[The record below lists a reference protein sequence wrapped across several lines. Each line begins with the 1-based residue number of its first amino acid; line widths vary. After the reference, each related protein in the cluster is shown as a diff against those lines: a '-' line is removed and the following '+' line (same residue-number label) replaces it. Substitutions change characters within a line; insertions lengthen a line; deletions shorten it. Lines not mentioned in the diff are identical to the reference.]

1 MRCISITA
9 FVELSLTHLGKGLHY
24 VTYIG
29 SLDQGTSSTRFMIF
43 DHAGKV
49 VGQHQ
54 LEHRQILPQAGWVE
68 HDASEIWDRTQ
79 EVIVGALKQANILGS
94 DLAAIG
100 ITNQRETTVVWD
112 VTTGRPLSHAIV
124 WQDTRTTD
132 FLNTLTDQEKETVR
146 FKTGLTIAPYF
157 SGSKMNWLMKN
168 VPEANSPTA
177 RFGTIDSWL
186 LWNLSGGVQGGVHVT
201 DVTNASRTLLMNL
214 ETLDWDDELLS
225 IFSIPV
231 GALPQIKS
239 SSEQYA
245 LTDPHGPFGSAVPIA
260 AILGD
265 QQAAMVGQVCFKR
278 GESKTTYGTGNFAL
292 LNTGTNIVRSSN
304 GLLTTVCFKFGDE
317 PAYYALEGSVAVTGS
332 AIQWLRDQ
340 LGIITH
346 AAETENLASTVK
358 DTAGVY
364 FVPAF
369 SGLFAPYWRSDARGV
384 IVGLTRAATKA
395 HLARAALE
403 AICYQTR
410 DVMDAMVADSGVP
423 MTEMRVDGG
432 ITANSLCMQMQADI
446 MGIDI
451 SRPLVPETT
460 ALGAAYAAGLAV
472 KFWASTDELRSQWQ
486 ESRRWSATT
495 SRDEREVGYGQWKKA
510 VERTLNWID

>member
-1 MRCISITA
+1 MA
-9 FVELSLTHLGKGLHY
+9 Y
-24 VTYIG
+24 VG

-43 DHAGKV
+43 DHSGKV

-54 LEHRQILPQAGWVE
+54 LEHRQIMPQAGWVE
-68 HDASEIWDRTQ
+68 HDAAEIWDKTQ
-79 EVIVGALKQANILGS
+79 EVISGALKQANILGS
-94 DLAAIG
+94 DLSAIG
-100 ITNQRETTVVWD
+100 ITNQRETTVAWD
-112 VTTGRPLSHAIV
+112 VTTGVPLHNAIV
-124 WQDTRTTD
+124 WQDTRTAE
-132 FLNTLTDQEKETVR
+132 FLDSLSVANKAEITAKS
-146 FKTGLTIAPYF
+146 GLPVAPYF
-157 SGSKMNWLMKN
+157 SGSKMYWLAN
-168 VPEANSPTA
+168 NSPAVTSAIAAGKA

-186 LWNLSGGVQGGVHVT
+186 LWNLTGGVQGGIYAT

-214 ETLDWDDELLS
+214 ETLDWDSGLQEIFGITRNLL
-225 IFSIPV
+225 PE
-231 GALPQIKS
+231 IKS
-239 SSEQYA
+239 SSE
-245 LTDPHGPFGSAVPIA
+245 
-260 AILGD
+260 
-265 QQAAMVGQVCFKR
+265 VGT
-278 GESKTTYGTGNFAL
+278 E
-292 LNTGTNIVRSSN
+292 IVRSQN
-304 GLLTTVCFKFGDE
+304 GLLTTVCYKFGDQ
-317 PAYYALEGSVAVTGS
+317 PARYALEGSVAVTGS

-346 AAETENLASTVK
+346 AADTEVLASSVT

-423 MTEMRVDGG
+423 MSEMRVDGG

-451 SRPLVPETT
+451 TRPLITETT

-472 KFWASTDELRSQWQ
+472 GFWSSTDELKKLWQ
-486 ESRRWSATT
+486 QSRRWHPT
-495 SRDEREVGYGQWKKA
+495 STESSRALGYSGWKKA
-510 VERTLNWID
+510 IERTLNWA

>member
-1 MRCISITA
+1 MA
-9 FVELSLTHLGKGLHY
+9 
-24 VTYIG
+24 YIG
-29 SLDQGTSSTRFMIF
+29 SLDLGSSSTRFMIF

-54 LEHRQILPQAGWVE
+54 LEHRQILPAAGWVE
-68 HDASEIWDRTQ
+68 HDASEIWERTQ
-79 EVIVGALKQANILGS
+79 EVITGALKQADILGS

-112 VTTGRPLSHAIV
+112 VTTGQPLAHAIV

-132 FLNTLTDQEKETVR
+132 FLASLSDSQKEMIR

-157 SGSKMNWLMKN
+157 SGSKMNWFLNN
-168 VPEANSPTA
+168 VQNSNNPNL
-177 RFGTIDSWL
+177 RMGTIDSWL
-186 LWNLSGGVQGGVHVT
+186 LWNLSGGVQGGVHLT

-214 ETLDWDDELLS
+214 ETLDWDEELLS
-225 IFSIPV
+225 IFGV
-231 GALPQIKS
+231 TRQQLPEIKS
-239 SSEQYA
+239 SSEIYA
-245 LTDPHGPFGSAVPIA
+245 TTDPHGPFGTAIPIA
-260 AILGD
+260 SILGD
-265 QQAAMVGQVCFKR
+265 QQSAMVGQVCFDR

-292 LNTGTNIVRSSN
+292 LNTGTEIVRSTN

-317 PAYYALEGSVAVTGS
+317 PARYALEGSVAVTGS

-340 LGIITH
+340 LGIIST
-346 AAETENLASTVK
+346 AAETENLAASVS

-369 SGLFAPYWRSDARGV
+369 SGLFAPYWRSDARGA

-432 ITANSLCMQMQADI
+432 ITSNSLCMQMQAEI

-451 SRPLVPETT
+451 TRPLIGETT

-472 KFWASTDELRSQWQ
+472 GFWKSQDEVKAQWKQ
-486 ESRRWSATT
+486 SRRWSPTT
-495 SRDEREVGYGQWKKA
+495 SNESRNAGYLKWKKA
-510 VERTLNWID
+510 VERTLNWVD

>member
-1 MRCISITA
+1 
-9 FVELSLTHLGKGLHY
+9 VKGFHY
-24 VTYIG
+24 VRYVG

-43 DHAGKV
+43 NHAGKV

-54 LEHRQILPQAGWVE
+54 LEHRQILPKAGWVE
-68 HDASEIWDRTQ
+68 HDASEIWERVQ
-79 EVIVGALKQANILGS
+79 EVIAAALKQANILGS

-100 ITNQRETTVVWD
+100 ITNQRETTLIWD
-112 VTTGRPLSHAIV
+112 KKTGAPLANAIV

-132 FLNTLTDQEKETVR
+132 FLETLSQSQKEKIQY
-146 FKTGLTIAPYF
+146 KTGLTIAPYF
-157 SGSKMNWLMKN
+157 SASKMNWLLNN
-168 VPEANSPTA
+168 VTGAMSENAIL
-177 RFGTIDSWL
+177 GTIDSWL
-186 LWNLSGGVQGGVHVT
+186 LWNLSGGVQGGVHLT

-214 ETLDWDDELLS
+214 ETLDWDDELLE
-225 IFSIPV
+225 IFGVSRTM
-231 GALPQIKS
+231 LPTIKS
-239 SSEQYA
+239 SSEIYA
-245 LTDPHGPFGSAVPIA
+245 LTNPHGPFGSAVPIA
-260 AILGD
+260 GILGD
-265 QQAAMVGQVCFKR
+265 QQAAMVGQVCFDR

-292 LNTGTNIVRSSN
+292 LNTGSEIVRSKN
-304 GLLTTVCFKFGDE
+304 GLLTTVCFKFGEE
-317 PAYYALEGSVAVTGS
+317 PAKYALEGSVAVTGS

-340 LGIITH
+340 LGIINN
-346 AAETENLASTVK
+346 AAETENLASSVT

-369 SGLFAPYWRSDARGV
+369 SGLFAPYWRSDARGA

-423 MTEMRVDGG
+423 MIEMRVDGG
-432 ITANSLCMQMQADI
+432 ITSNSLCMQMQADI

-451 SRPLVPETT
+451 TRPLIGETT

-472 KFWASTDELRSQWQ
+472 GFWSSQDEVKKQWQ
-486 ESRRWSATT
+486 QSRRWSPT
-495 SRDEREVGYGQWKKA
+495 SSNEVRESGYKQWKKA

>member
-1 MRCISITA
+1 
-9 FVELSLTHLGKGLHY
+9 
-24 VTYIG
+24 
-29 SLDQGTSSTRFMIF
+29 MIF
-43 DHAGKV
+43 DGDGKV

-68 HDASEIWDRTQ
+68 HDAAEIWDRTK
-79 EVIVGALKQANILGS
+79 EVIAAALKQADILGS

-100 ITNQRETTVVWD
+100 ITNQRETTVAWD
-112 VTTGRPLSHAIV
+112 VTTGHPLHNAIV
-124 WQDTRTTD
+124 WQDTRTAD
-132 FLNTLTDQEKETVR
+132 YLNGFSPEISKAITYKS
-146 FKTGLTIAPYF
+146 GLPIAPYF
-157 SGSKMNWLMKN
+157 SGSKMHWLI
-168 VPEANSPTA
+168 ENSPEVKSAIKAGTA
-177 RFGTIDSWL
+177 RFGTVDSWL
-186 LWNLSGGVQGGVHVT
+186 LWNLSGGVQGGVHFT

-214 ETLDWDDELLS
+214 ETLQWDDELLGY
-225 IFSIPV
+225 FGIPRNL
-231 GALPQIKS
+231 LPEIKS
-239 SSEQYA
+239 SSEIYA
-245 LTDPHGPFGSAVPIA
+245 TTNPHGPLGSAVPIA
-260 AILGD
+260 GILGD
-265 QQAAMVGQVCFKR
+265 QHAAMVGQVCFER

-292 LNTGTNIVRSSN
+292 LNTGTEIVRSSN
-304 GLLTTVCFKFGDE
+304 GLLSTVCYKFGDQ
-317 PAYYALEGSVAVTGS
+317 PAMYALEGSVAVTGS

-340 LGIITH
+340 LGIISS
-346 AAETENLASTVK
+346 AAETEALASSVT

-369 SGLFAPYWRSDARGV
+369 SGLFAPYWRTDARGV

-451 SRPLVPETT
+451 TRPLITETT

-472 KFWASTDELRSQWQ
+472 GFWKNTDELKKQWKQ
-486 ESRRWSATT
+486 SRRWSATT
-495 SRDEREVGYGQWKKA
+495 SVEDRASGYAGWKKA
-510 VERTLNWID
+510 IERTLNWA

>member
-1 MRCISITA
+1 MA
-9 FVELSLTHLGKGLHY
+9 Y
-24 VTYIG
+24 VG

-43 DHAGKV
+43 DHSGKV

-68 HDASEIWDRTQ
+68 HDAAEIWDKTQ
-79 EVIVGALKQANILGS
+79 EVISGALKQANILGS
-94 DLAAIG
+94 DLSAIG
-100 ITNQRETTVVWD
+100 ITNQRETTVAWD
-112 VTTGRPLSHAIV
+112 VTTGVPLHNAIV
-124 WQDTRTTD
+124 WQDTRTAD
-132 FLNTLTDQEKETVR
+132 FLESMSAELRNEITSKS
-146 FKTGLTIAPYF
+146 GLPVAPYF
-157 SGSKMNWLMKN
+157 SGSKMHWLAN
-168 VPEANSPTA
+168 NSPSVSRAIAAGKA

-186 LWNLSGGVQGGVHVT
+186 LWNLTGGVQGGVFAT

-214 ETLDWDDELLS
+214 ETLDWDSGLQEIFGVPRELL
-225 IFSIPV
+225 PD
-231 GALPQIKS
+231 IKS
-239 SSEQYA
+239 SSEVYGM
-245 LTDPHGPFGSAVPIA
+245 TNPHGPLGAAVPIA
-260 AILGD
+260 GILGD
-265 QQAAMVGQVCFKR
+265 QQAAMVGQVCFDR

-292 LNTGTNIVRSSN
+292 LNTGTEIVRSQN
-304 GLLTTVCFKFGDE
+304 GLLTTVCYKFGDQ
-317 PAYYALEGSVAVTGS
+317 PARYALEGSVAVTGS

-346 AAETENLASTVK
+346 AADTEILASTVT

-432 ITANSLCMQMQADI
+432 ITANSLCMQMQADV

-451 SRPLVPETT
+451 TRPLITETT

-472 KFWASTDELRSQWQ
+472 GFWSSTDELKALWKQ
-486 ESRRWSATT
+486 SRRWHPT
-495 SRDEREVGYGQWKKA
+495 STDESRALGYAGWKKA
-510 VERTLNWID
+510 IERTLNWA

>member
-1 MRCISITA
+1 MA
-9 FVELSLTHLGKGLHY
+9 FV
-24 VTYIG
+24 G

-43 DHAGKV
+43 DQGGKV

-54 LEHRQILPQAGWVE
+54 LEHRQILPEAGWVE
-68 HDASEIWDRTQ
+68 HDGAEIWDRTK
-79 EVIVGALKQANILGS
+79 EVITGALKQANLLGS
-94 DLAAIG
+94 DLSAIG
-100 ITNQRETTVVWD
+100 ITNQRETTIAWD
-112 VTTGRPLSHAIV
+112 VTTGQPLHNAIV
-124 WQDTRTTD
+124 WQDVRTASMLD
-132 FLNTLTDQEKETVR
+132 ALPESARKTLTHKS
-146 FKTGLTIAPYF
+146 GLPIAPYF
-157 SGSKMNWLMKN
+157 AGSKMHWLIKN
-168 VPEANSPTA
+168 SSAVQGAISAGTA

-186 LWNLSGGVQGGVHVT
+186 LWNLSGGVQGGVHFT

-214 ETLDWDDELLS
+214 ETLDWDQELLEILEVPRS
-225 IFSIPV
+225 V
-231 GALPQIKS
+231 LPTIKS
-239 SSEQYA
+239 SSEVYA
-245 LTDPHGPFGSAVPIA
+245 QTNPHGPLGAAVPIA
-260 AILGD
+260 GILGD
-265 QQAAMVGQVCFKR
+265 QQAAMVGQVCFDR

-292 LNTGTNIVRSSN
+292 LNTGTEIVRSKN
-304 GLLTTVCFKFGDE
+304 GLLTTVCYQFGDQ
-317 PAYYALEGSVAVTGS
+317 PARYALEGSVAVTGS

-346 AAETENLASTVK
+346 AADTEALASSVT

-451 SRPLVPETT
+451 TRPLITETT
-460 ALGAAYAAGLAV
+460 ALGAAYAAGLATGV
-472 KFWASTDELRSQWQ
+472 WSNTDELKKQWQ
-486 ESRRWSATT
+486 QSRRWNPATT
-495 SRDEREVGYGQWKKA
+495 AESRATGYEGWKKA
-510 VERTLNWID
+510 IERTLNWA

>member
-1 MRCISITA
+1 
-9 FVELSLTHLGKGLHY
+9 LSSLNY
-24 VTYIG
+24 MAYIG

-43 DHAGKV
+43 DAAGKV

-54 LEHRQILPQAGWVE
+54 MEHRQILPQAGYVE
-68 HDASEIWDRTQ
+68 HDAAEIWERTQ
-79 EVIVGALKQANILGS
+79 EVITGALKQANILGS

-100 ITNQRETTVVWD
+100 ITNQRETTVAWD
-112 VTTGRPLSHAIV
+112 VTTGRPLHNAIV
-124 WQDTRTTD
+124 WQDTRTADYLATFSQQIHD
-132 FLNTLTDQEKETVR
+132 EITH
-146 FKTGLTIAPYF
+146 KTGLAIAPYF
-157 SGSKMNWLMKN
+157 AGSKMRWLVKN
-168 VPEANSPTA
+168 SAAVQSAIAAGTA

-186 LWNLSGGVQGGVHVT
+186 LWNLSGGVRSGVHFT

-214 ETLDWDDELLS
+214 ETLQWDEKLLAQ
-225 IFSIPV
+225 FEIPRSV
-231 GALPQIKS
+231 LPEIKS
-239 SSEQYA
+239 SSEIYGA
-245 LTDPHGPFGSAVPIA
+245 TDPHGPLGSSVPIA
-260 AILGD
+260 GILGD
-265 QQAAMVGQVCFKR
+265 QHAAMVGQVCFAR

-292 LNTGTNIVRSSN
+292 LNTGTEIVRSKN
-304 GLLTTVCFKFGDE
+304 GLLTTVCYKFGDK
-317 PAYYALEGSVAVTGS
+317 PAMYALEGSVAVTGS

-340 LGIITH
+340 LGIINH
-346 AAETENLASTVK
+346 AAETEALASSVA
-358 DTAGVY
+358 DTAGIY

-451 SRPLVPETT
+451 TRPLITETT
-460 ALGAAYAAGLAV
+460 ALGAAYAAGLAIG
-472 KFWASTDELRSQWQ
+472 FWKDTDELKKQWQ
-486 ESRRWSATT
+486 QSRRWNPT
-495 SRDEREVGYGQWKKA
+495 STAEERQEGYAGWKKA
-510 VERTLNWID
+510 IERTLNWA